1 MFLKIYLLRHGQT
14 DWNKEKRLSCGNE
27 AQLNQT
33 GIEQAKCAGEIL
45 KNIDY
50 NLVICSPYDRTK
62 LTCKIANV
70 KNMLVIFDNR
80 LREREAGVLDG
91 KYFSEF
97 TKEGIS
103 DFFNYNKNV
112 NYENAEN
119 IKDFCKRVWRFL
131 DEIKLKYKDKNILLV
146 THNIV
151 IRAIKAYK
159 FGIPE
164 NGNIRE
170 YGIKNAEIEKF
181 EI

>member
-1 MFLKIYLLRHGQT
+1 MKLYLLRHGQT

-27 AQLNQT
+27 AKLNQT

-50 NLVICSPYDRTK
+50 DLVICSPYDRTK

-70 KNMLVIFDNR
+70 KNMPVIFDKR

-97 TKEGIS
+97 TNEEIS

-112 NYENAEN
+112 HYENAED
-119 IKDFCKRVWRFL
+119 IKDFCKRVWSFL
-131 DEIKLKYKDKNILLV
+131 DEIKLEYKDKTVLLV

-151 IRAIKAYK
+151 IRAIKAYTL
-159 FGIPE
+159 GIPE
-164 NGNIRE
+164 NGNIYG
-170 YGIKNAEIEKF
+170 YGIKNAEVQEIE
-181 EI
+181 I

>member
-1 MFLKIYLLRHGQT
+1 MRHGQT
-14 DWNKEKRLSCGNE
+14 DRNKEKRLSCGNE
-27 AQLNQT
+27 AKLNKT

-50 NLVICSPYDRTK
+50 DLIICSPYQRTR
-62 LTCKIANV
+62 LTAEIANTKMV
-70 KNMLVIFDNR
+70 PVIFDNH

-97 TKEGIS
+97 TKDEIA
-103 DFFNYNKNV
+103 DFFNYHKNV

-119 IKDFCKRVWRFL
+119 IKDFCRRVWDFL
-131 DEIKLKYKDKNILLV
+131 DEIRLKYKDKTILLV

-164 NGNIRE
+164 NGSIRE
-170 YGIKNAEIEKF
+170 YGIKNAEIEKI